1 VEHFLSSW
9 GYLALALL
17 TVAEAACIPFP
28 SEVTVGFAGYLAST
42 GRLNLA
48 AVIILG
54 TAGETVGAMIGYWIG
69 RAGGRRLVDRFGR
82 YVLLSHSDLDRAERW
97 FDHRGEW
104 SVLIGRV
111 VPIVRTF
118 IALPAGVAE
127 MQFVRFAILTSIGS
141 LVWVGSLAGAGY
153 GLGSEWHR
161 LTHGFSVAGYVLVAI
176 AVLAIAA
183 AVVHRWRQV
192 RRERELSQASSSD
205 TSVAGAR
212 PRTASETADT
222 LSGDETSRPVR

>member
-1 VEHFLSSW
+1 VEHFISSW

-28 SEVTVGFAGYLAST
+28 SEVTVGFAGYLASN
-42 GRLNLA
+42 GHLNLA
-48 AVIILG
+48 AVIVIG
-54 TAGETVGAMIGYWIG
+54 TAGETVGALIGYTIG
-69 RAGGRRLVDRFGR
+69 RVGGRRLVDRFGR

-111 VPIVRTF
+111 VPLVRTF

-127 MQFVRFAILTSIGS
+127 MQLPRFTVLTSIGS

-153 GLGSEWHR
+153 GLGQQWHR
-161 LTHGFSVAGYVLVAI
+161 ITHGFSVAGYVLVAVV
-176 AVLAIAA
+176 VLAVAA
-183 AVVHRWRQV
+183 FVFKRWRDV
-192 RRERELSQASSSD
+192 RAERAEVSTAERSGAAPGQEQAALSGGTSSD
-205 TSVAGAR
+205 GGAR
-212 PRTASETADT
+212 D
-222 LSGDETSRPVR
+222 G